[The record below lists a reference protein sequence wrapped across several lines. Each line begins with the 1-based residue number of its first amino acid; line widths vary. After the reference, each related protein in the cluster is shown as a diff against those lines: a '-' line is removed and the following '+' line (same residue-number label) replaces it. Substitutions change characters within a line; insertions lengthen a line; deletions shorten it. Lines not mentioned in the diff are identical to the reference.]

1 MSEAEKYI
9 EMMID
14 ADVEKIIIS
23 NPASKQS
30 EYKKITAEKKTGY
43 FHVSKYTE
51 KQVFHENIDH
61 KEAAF
66 DLSLLTDGK
75 FRQINGFSR
84 GGEHIILIS
93 KKGKCNYKVKKNA
106 GNAAEKTDT
115 VTNGPDTINS
125 VAAEKGHDP
134 GHNRK
139 KNIYSAKEWT

>member
-30 EYKKITAEKKTGY
+30 EYKKITAEKKAGY

-61 KEAAF
+61 
-66 DLSLLTDGK
+66 
-75 FRQINGFSR
+75 
-84 GGEHIILIS
+84 
-93 KKGKCNYKVKKNA
+93 C
-106 GNAAEKTDT
+106 
-115 VTNGPDTINS
+115 
-125 VAAEKGHDP
+125 
-134 GHNRK
+134 
-139 KNIYSAKEWT
+139 